1 MLDDLDPAAVAELF
15 LELASET
22 RCSILASL
30 GNRPAKLSTLAREL
44 DITVQDVHRN
54 LNRMAESGLV
64 RRDDGTFRLTEF
76 GKAVTRQV
84 PYFLFMKNHGKFFE
98 GHTLEGLPDK
108 FVQRIASLQGCE
120 FISQVTP
127 VLEKLRKLES
137 GAASSLKIMVSQ
149 AWVEEGRILAEKAAG
164 GTEVLTLVGRN
175 TVFPREVLETI
186 MPPLDKLRS
195 SDMIKSRMVDHVS
208 VALYIADGQAA
219 VMFPTVKGEP
229 DMGSM
234 FLGKEPAFI
243 EWCNDLFDYTW
254 AQALPFDIRK
264 VKVV

>member
-1 MLDDLDPAAVAELF
+1 MDGFEPATVAGLF

-64 RRDDGTFRLTEF
+64 KRDDGTFRLTEF
-76 GKAVTRQV
+76 GRAVTRQI
-84 PYFLFMKNHGKFFE
+84 PYFLFMKNHSEFFE
-98 GHTLEGLPDK
+98 EHTLEGLPTK
-108 FVQRIASLQGCE
+108 FAQRIASLKNCE
-120 FISQVTP
+120 FIGQVTP
-127 VLEKLRKLES
+127 VLERLRKLES
-137 GAASSLKIMVSQ
+137 SAASSLKIMVSQ

-164 GTEVLTLVGRN
+164 GAEVLTIVGRN
-175 TVFPREVLETI
+175 TVFPREVVESI
-186 MPPLDKLRS
+186 MPPLDKLSR
-195 SDMIKSRMVDHVS
+195 SDMMKGRIVDHVS
-208 VALYIADGQAA
+208 TAIYIADGQAA
-219 VMFPTVKGEP
+219 VMFPTLKGEP

-243 EWCNDLFDYTW
+243 EWCNDLFDHTW
-254 AQALPFDIRK
+254 SQALPFDSRK